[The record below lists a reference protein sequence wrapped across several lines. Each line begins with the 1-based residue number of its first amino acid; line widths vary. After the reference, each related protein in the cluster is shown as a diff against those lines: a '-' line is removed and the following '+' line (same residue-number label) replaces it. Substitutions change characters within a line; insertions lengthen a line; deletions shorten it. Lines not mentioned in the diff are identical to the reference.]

1 MIKIQSSYP
10 IDPSSINKLEQET
23 LETTESTAP
32 FDENK
37 LQMMSPEEEQKQRYL
52 QANIHQSTVIEHNGK
67 VIASFGENGW
77 RSFQNNNDF
86 NASYTNMTDTQVIK
100 ALKDKYGAALSVK
113 TYPEGQGPT
122 RAEIHEQI
130 HGEKLSFVDNRV

>member
-10 IDPSSINKLEQET
+10 IDPSTINKLKP
-23 LETTESTAP
+23 LAAIDNIAP

-37 LQMMSPEEEQKQRYL
+37 LQIMSPEEEQRQRYL
-52 QANIHQSTVIEHNGK
+52 QANIHQSIVIEHNGK

-77 RSFQNNNDF
+77 RSFQNNSDF
-86 NASYTNMTDTQVIK
+86 NDNFTNMTDDQVIK
-100 ALKDKYGAALSVK
+100 ALNEKYSATLSVK

-130 HGEKLSFVDNRV
+130 HGKKLSFVDSRV